1 MFSAVLNAQ
10 NKINIPITSVT
21 WSISGNTTSP
31 YTGLQQTVNVV
42 SVNPSNATYILNQT
56 GATNVGSVA
65 QSTLQGTN
73 AYSGTI
79 TSPTL
84 TIAPAQLTVSI
95 PGNFETLGARTQPIT
110 TTLGGGTPP
119 YILVNWT
126 ITNSPIGSSGFLSN
140 TSVNGATASIPST
153 SGASNSYVTV
163 TIKDSAATPQQVT
176 SNTCSILWG
185 GG

>member
-21 WSISGNTTSP
+21 WSISGNTSSA
-31 YTGLQQTVNVV
+31 YTGSEQTVDVV
-42 SVNPSNATYILNQT
+42 SVNPSNATYTVSKT

-65 QSTLQGTN
+65 QSTLQATN

-84 TIAPAQLTVSI
+84 TIVPAQLTVSI
-95 PGNFETLGARTQPIT
+95 PDSFATGGVTTQDIS

-126 ITNSPIGSSGFLSN
+126 ITNSGGNGTITN
-140 TSVNGATASIPST
+140 QTVNGATANIPFTGGATSSI
-153 SGASNSYVTV
+153 VTV
-163 TIKDSAATPQQVT
+163 TVKDSAATPQQVT
-176 SNTCSILWG
+176 SNTCNILWG
-185 GG
+185 GV